1 MVFLMPLSD
10 SRRRRLFS
18 IKNDYFCKE
27 SPLFSRFI
35 YHILNMQYAYL
46 STVLGKDRSRL
57 ISLSTLFCFLINCIF
72 LARSA
77 SESDR
82 RITKSSGA
90 SFETGG
96 IGGRRNV
103 NDSSTWDM
111 SKVVVCLRRGN
122 ATFTSILFSVYL
134 ACGLSSKSGVDVHD
148 DGRFVGA

>member
-1 MVFLMPLSD
+1 MIILMPFPY
-10 SRRRRLFS
+10 SRRWRLFS
-18 IKNDYFCKE
+18 IKQKKINICKE
-27 SPLFSRFI
+27 AHFKFLFI
-35 YHILNMQYAYL
+35 NTYEQYAYL

-57 ISLSTLFCFLINCIF
+57 ISLSTLFCFLISCIF

-103 NDSSTWDM
+103 NDSSR

-122 ATFTSILFSVYL
+122 ATLTSILFSVFL
-134 ACGLSSKSGVDVHD
+134 ACGLSSRSGVDVHD